1 MNRNN
6 AIIAT
11 VASALLCGCPG
22 LFACFFGVI
31 SAAASQMPGADIDIF
46 GSNDPTAALL
56 MGLGAMCL
64 GMVFIL
70 IPIAVGFF
78 TLRRASS
85 SASEMPPSPPPQ
97 PSQP

>member
-1 MNRNN
+1 MNRNT

-31 SAAASQMPGADIDIF
+31 FAGASQVPDANIDVF
-46 GSNDPTAALL
+46 GTDDPTAALF
-56 MGLGAMCL
+56 MGLGAMCIGL
-64 GMVFIL
+64 VFIA

-85 SASEMPPSPPPQ
+85 SASEMPPPPPQ

>member
-1 MNRNN
+1 MNRNT

-31 SAAASQMPGADIDIF
+31 SAAASQMPGADIDVF
-46 GSNDPTAALL
+46 GTNDPTAALL
-56 MGLGAMCL
+56 MGLGAMCVGL
-64 GMVFIL
+64 VFIS
-70 IPIAVGFF
+70 PPTAGGFF
-78 TLRRASS
+78 PRRGAPSP
-85 SASEMPPSPPPQ
+85 ASERPPPPPPH